1 MNTSVD
7 SRDDDVGSVAEYLAV
22 LGVRS
27 IPVHPDTVA
36 APLISL
42 PVPPGWSEMS
52 REVLPGAYRA
62 WARPPEGDS
71 TWSDNAVVL
80 VSRLDRKVDPEAL
93 LQHAFTDSRRMPGWR
108 EVQADTHD
116 CVGFPSA
123 AVTGEYS
130 VHEMELLAHTRYVLI
145 DEGSVSYLLQVTIT
159 AHSASSALSDITRMS
174 SGLSIRPN
182 EDQDG
187 QSHDADSRA
196 SQLASAPVETRNTA
210 AADVLGIVI
219 GLDSSGFLDTLTID
233 SDAFT
238 RGPDALAMN
247 IMAAY
252 RQAAASLPQHT
263 SQPDPGNVPDAPR
276 WRAPAADDY

>member
-1 MNTSVD
+1 MNTPVD
-7 SRDDDVGSVAEYLAV
+7 APDDNAASIAEYLAV

-52 REVLPGAYRA
+52 REFLPGAYRA

-93 LQHAFTDSRRMPGWR
+93 LQHAFTDSQRMPGWR
-108 EVQADTHD
+108 EIQTDSGE

-123 AVTGEYS
+123 AITGEYS

-145 DEGSVSYLLQVTIT
+145 DEGPVSYLLQATIT
-159 AHSASSALSDITRMS
+159 AHSAPSALSDVTGMS
-174 SGLSIRPN
+174 SGLSIRSN
-182 EDQDG
+182 EDRGG
-187 QSHDADSRA
+187 QCRDSDSRA
-196 SQLASAPVETRNTA
+196 SQLASAPAETRSTVT
-210 AADVLGIVI
+210 ADVLGIVI
-219 GLDSSGFLDTLTID
+219 GLDSSGVLDTLTID
-233 SDAFT
+233 AAAFT
-238 RGPDALAMN
+238 KGPEALAMN

-252 RQAAASLPQHT
+252 RQAAASLPHHT
-263 SQPDPGNVPDAPR
+263 PR
-276 WRAPAADDY
+276 SDREAIRPLRGGGLQS